1 MRIAAVILRIGVL
14 AYLAGL
20 CGCIVHPPTI
30 AHVHIGHAVT
40 AVHVTPGHEGYLSV
54 AELRANEAYT
64 AAQSANADADLPQLK
79 AHIAAVVDATDS
91 QDNFGVRQSVTMAA
105 NHISFAATSADASD
119 NVIRFAPTFATD
131 TAAVVERCNYIG
143 LLGKDVA
150 SSASLKEASLL
161 AQEILKLARANVDGA
176 NVDGN
181 DSNSDSVTG
190 SASSK
195 YGLVQL
201 RAEVKAMLDREQPP
215 YRTVDQWYLFNLV
228 RLPNGRWVFD
238 KLGRGGTIDGYK

>member
-1 MRIAAVILRIGVL
+1 MKIIAGILRVGVFGCS
-14 AYLAGL
+14 AGL
-20 CGCIVHPPTI
+20 CACIVRPPTI

-54 AELRANEAYT
+54 AEQRANEAYT
-64 AAQSANADADLPQLK
+64 AAKSANGDADLRQLK
-79 AHIAAVVDATDS
+79 IHIAAVVDATDS
-91 QDNFGVRQSVTMAA
+91 QENFGVRQSVTMAA
-105 NHISFAATSADASD
+105 NHISFAATSADASP

-131 TAAVVERCNYIG
+131 TAAIVERCNYID

-161 AQEILKLARANVDGA
+161 ADEILKLARANIEGSDA
-176 NVDGN
+176 NGN
-181 DSNSDSVTG
+181 DAGG
-190 SASSK
+190 SAPSK
-195 YGLVQL
+195 DGVVQL
-201 RAEVKAMLDREQPP
+201 RAEVQAMLARETPP

>member
-1 MRIAAVILRIGVL
+1 MRIVAMVLRVAML
-14 AYLAGL
+14 ACLAGL
-20 CGCIVHPPTI
+20 SACIVRPPTI

-54 AELRANEAYT
+54 AELRANEAFDS
-64 AAQSANADADLPQLK
+64 AKSANADTDLLQLK
-79 AHIAAVVDATDS
+79 AHVAAAVTATDS

-105 NHISFAATSADASD
+105 NHISFAATSADASA
-119 NVIRFAPTFATD
+119 NVIQFAPAFATD

-150 SSASLKEASLL
+150 SSASLKEASVL
-161 AQEILKLARANVDGA
+161 AQEILNLARANVEGEVSNADG
-176 NVDGN
+176 GP
-181 DSNSDSVTG
+181 G
-190 SASSK
+190 SAPPK

-201 RAEVKAMLDREQPP
+201 RAEVKTMLDHEKPS

>member
-1 MRIAAVILRIGVL
+1 MRIVAVLLRVAVWGCS
-14 AYLAGL
+14 AGL
-20 CGCIVHPPTI
+20 SACSVHPPTI

-54 AELRANEAYT
+54 AELRANQAYDS
-64 AAQSANADADLPQLK
+64 AKSANADTDLRQLK
-79 AHIAAVVDATDS
+79 AHVAAAVTATDS
-91 QDNFGVRQSVTMAA
+91 QDNFGLRQSVTMAV
-105 NHISFAATSADASD
+105 NHISFAATSADASA
-119 NVIRFAPTFATD
+119 NVIQFAPTFATD

-150 SSASLKEASLL
+150 SSASLKEASVL
-161 AQEILKLARANVDGA
+161 AQEILNLSRANVDGEVS
-176 NVDGN
+176 NGDGAR
-181 DSNSDSVTG
+181 G
-190 SASSK
+190 SGPPK

-201 RAEVKAMLDREQPP
+201 RAEVKDMLDREKPA

>member
-1 MRIAAVILRIGVL
+1 MRMIAVFLRVGAL
-14 AYLAGL
+14 SCLAGL
-20 CGCIVHPPTI
+20 SACIVHPPTI

-54 AELRANEAYT
+54 AELRANEAYD
-64 AAQSANADADLPQLK
+64 SAKSAMADADLLQLK
-79 AHIAAVVDATDS
+79 VHIAAAVTATDS

-105 NHISFAATSADASD
+105 NHISFAATSADASA

-150 SSASLKEASLL
+150 SSASLKEASVL
-161 AQEILKLARANVDGA
+161 AQEILSLARANVEGEVSKGDA
-176 NVDGN
+176 AA
-181 DSNSDSVTG
+181 G
-190 SASSK
+190 SSPPK
-195 YGLVQL
+195 YGVVQL
-201 RAEVKAMLDREQPP
+201 RAEVKAMIARESPP

>member
-1 MRIAAVILRIGVL
+1 MSIIAVILRLGVL
-14 AYLAGL
+14 
-20 CGCIVHPPTI
+20 GCLTLLYACMVHPPTI

-54 AELRANEAYT
+54 AELRANEAY
-64 AAQSANADADLPQLK
+64 AAAKSAHGDADLRQLK
-79 AHIAAVVDATDS
+79 VHIAAVVDATDS

-105 NHISFAATSADASD
+105 NHISFAATSADASA
-119 NVIRFAPTFATD
+119 NVIRFAPAFATD
-131 TAAVVERCNYIG
+131 TAALVERCNYID

-161 AQEILKLARANVDGA
+161 AEEILKLARANVE
-176 NVDGN
+176 GN
-181 DSNSDSVTG
+181 DSNADDAGG
-190 SASSK
+190 SASSQ

-201 RAEVKAMLDREQPP
+201 RAEIQAMLARETPP

>member
-1 MRIAAVILRIGVL
+1 MRIIAVVLRFGAL
-14 AYLAGL
+14 SCLAGL
-20 CGCIVHPPTI
+20 SACIVHPPTI

-54 AELRANEAYT
+54 AELRAKEAYDY
-64 AAQSANADADLPQLK
+64 AQSAIADADLIQLK
-79 AHIAAVVDATDS
+79 VHIAAAVTATDS

-105 NHISFAATSADASD
+105 NHISFAATSADASA
-119 NVIRFAPTFATD
+119 NVIQFAPTFATD

-150 SSASLKEASLL
+150 SSASLKEASVL
-161 AQEILKLARANVDGA
+161 AQEILNLARANVEGEVSKADA
-176 NVDGN
+176 AP
-181 DSNSDSVTG
+181 G
-190 SASSK
+190 SAPSK
-195 YGLVQL
+195 YGVMQL
-201 RAEVKAMLDREQPP
+201 RAEVQAMIARESPP

-238 KLGRGGTIDGYK
+238 KLGRGGTIEGYK

>member
-1 MRIAAVILRIGVL
+1 MRIIAVVLRFGAL
-14 AYLAGL
+14 SCLAGL
-20 CGCIVHPPTI
+20 SACIVHPPTI

-54 AELRANEAYT
+54 AELRAKEAYDS
-64 AAQSANADADLPQLK
+64 AKSANADADLLQLK
-79 AHIAAVVDATDS
+79 VHIAAAVTATDS

-105 NHISFAATSADASD
+105 NHISFAATSADASA
-119 NVIRFAPTFATD
+119 NVIQFAPTFATD

-150 SSASLKEASLL
+150 SSASLNEASVL
-161 AQEILKLARANVDGA
+161 AQEILNLARANVEGEVSKGDA
-176 NVDGN
+176 AA
-181 DSNSDSVTG
+181 G
-190 SASSK
+190 SAPSK
-195 YGLVQL
+195 YGVVQL
-201 RAEVKAMLDREQPP
+201 RAEVQAMIARENPP

>member
-1 MRIAAVILRIGVL
+1 MRVLAVILRFGML
-14 AYLAGL
+14 GCLAGV
-20 CGCIVHPPTI
+20 CGCIARPPTI

-64 AAQSANADADLPQLK
+64 AAKSANADNDLLQLK
-79 AHIAAVVDATDS
+79 AHIVAVVDATDS

-131 TAAVVERCNYIG
+131 TASVVERCNYID

-150 SSASLKEASLL
+150 SSGSLKEASLL
-161 AQEILKLARANVDGA
+161 AEEILKLARANVDG
-176 NVDGN
+176 N
-181 DSNSDSVTG
+181 DSNGDAVTG
-190 SASSK
+190 SAPSK

>member
-1 MRIAAVILRIGVL
+1 MSMIAVRLRFGVL
-14 AYLAGL
+14 
-20 CGCIVHPPTI
+20 GCVLGACACTVRPPTI

-54 AELRANEAYT
+54 AELRANEAYE
-64 AAQSANADADLPQLK
+64 AAKSAHADADLGQLK
-79 AHIAAVVDATDS
+79 AHIAAVVEATDS

-105 NHISFAATSADASD
+105 NHISFAATSADASA
-119 NVIRFAPTFATD
+119 NVIQFAPIFATH
-131 TAAVVERCNYIG
+131 TAAVVERCNYVV

-161 AQEILKLARANVDGA
+161 AEEILKLASA

-181 DSNSDSVTG
+181 DPQAEDAGG
-190 SASSK
+190 SGAPK

-201 RAEVKAMLDREQPP
+201 RAEIQAMLAREIPP

>member
-1 MRIAAVILRIGVL
+1 MSIIAVIVRFGVL
-14 AYLAGL
+14 GCLTAL
-20 CGCIVHPPTI
+20 CACMVHPPTI

-54 AELRANEAYT
+54 AELRANEAY
-64 AAQSANADADLPQLK
+64 AAAKSAHGDADLRQLK
-79 AHIAAVVDATDS
+79 VHIAAVVDATDS

-105 NHISFAATSADASD
+105 NHISFAATSADASA
-119 NVIRFAPTFATD
+119 NVIRFAPAFATD
-131 TAAVVERCNYIG
+131 TAALVERCNYID

-150 SSASLKEASLL
+150 SSASLKEGSLL
-161 AQEILKLARANVDGA
+161 AEEILKLARANVDGA
-176 NVDGN
+176 NIDGN
-181 DSNSDSVTG
+181 DSNGDAVTG
-190 SASSK
+190 SAPSK

-201 RAEVKAMLDREQPP
+201 RAEIQAMLARETPP

>member
-1 MRIAAVILRIGVL
+1 MSIIAVIPRFGVL
-14 AYLAGL
+14 GCLAGL
-20 CGCIVHPPTI
+20 SACIVHPPTI
-30 AHVHIGHAVT
+30 AHVHVGHAVT

-54 AELRANEAYT
+54 AELRANEAYD
-64 AAQSANADADLPQLK
+64 AAKSARADADLRQLK
-79 AHIAAVVDATDS
+79 VHIAAVVDATDS

-105 NHISFAATSADASD
+105 NHISFAATSADASA
-119 NVIRFAPTFATD
+119 NVIGFAPAFATD
-131 TAAVVERCNYIG
+131 TAAVVERCNYID

-161 AQEILKLARANVDGA
+161 AEEILKLARANVE
-176 NVDGN
+176 GN
-181 DSNSDSVTG
+181 DADDAGG

-201 RAEVKAMLDREQPP
+201 RAEVQAMLARETPP

-238 KLGRGGTIDGYK
+238 KLSRGGTIDGYK

>member
-1 MRIAAVILRIGVL
+1 MRIIAVVLRFGALSCLAALS
-14 AYLAGL
+14 A
-20 CGCIVHPPTI
+20 CMVHPPTI

-54 AELRANEAYT
+54 AELRAKEAYDS
-64 AAQSANADADLPQLK
+64 ARSANADADLLQLK
-79 AHIAAVVDATDS
+79 VHIAAAVTATDS

-105 NHISFAATSADASD
+105 NHISFAATSADASA

-131 TAAVVERCNYIG
+131 TAAVVERCNYIV

-150 SSASLKEASLL
+150 SSASLKEATVL
-161 AQEILKLARANVDGA
+161 AQEILDLARANVEGEVSKGDA
-176 NVDGN
+176 AL
-181 DSNSDSVTG
+181 G
-190 SASSK
+190 SAPSK
-195 YGLVQL
+195 YGVVQL
-201 RAEVKAMLDREQPP
+201 RAEVQAMIARESPP

>member
-1 MRIAAVILRIGVL
+1 MRAIAMILRFGVFGC
-14 AYLAGL
+14 LAGL
-20 CGCIVHPPTI
+20 CACIVRPPTI

-54 AELRANEAYT
+54 AELRANEAYD
-64 AAQSANADADLPQLK
+64 AAKSAHGDADLRQLK
-79 AHIAAVVDATDS
+79 AHIVAVVDATDS

-105 NHISFAATSADASD
+105 NHISFAATSADASA

-131 TAAVVERCNYIG
+131 TTALVERCNYID

-150 SSASLKEASLL
+150 SSTSLQEASVL
-161 AQEILKLARANVDGA
+161 AEEILKLARANVDGY
-176 NVDGN
+176 
-181 DSNSDSVTG
+181 DSNADDAGG
-190 SASSK
+190 SAASK

-201 RAEVKAMLDREQPP
+201 RAEVQAMLGREMPP
-215 YRTVDQWYLFNLV
+215 YRAVDQWYLFNLV

>member
-1 MRIAAVILRIGVL
+1 MRIVTEVPRIGVL
-14 AYLAGL
+14 SCMAGL
-20 CGCIVHPPTI
+20 SACMVHPPTI

-54 AELRANEAYT
+54 AELRANEAYD
-64 AAQSANADADLPQLK
+64 SAKSASADADLLQLK
-79 AHIAAVVDATDS
+79 AHVAAAVTATDS

-105 NHISFAATSADASD
+105 NHISFAATSADASA
-119 NVIRFAPTFATD
+119 NVIQFAPTFATD

-150 SSASLKEASLL
+150 SSASLKEASVL
-161 AQEILKLARANVDGA
+161 AQEILTLARANVEGEASDG
-176 NVDGN
+176 DG
-181 DSNSDSVTG
+181 G
-190 SASSK
+190 AGLAPSK

-201 RAEVKAMLDREQPP
+201 RVEVKAMLDREKPS

>member
-1 MRIAAVILRIGVL
+1 MRMVAVVLRV
-14 AYLAGL
+14 AVVSCLAGL
-20 CGCIVHPPTI
+20 SACIVHPPTI

-40 AVHVTPGHEGYLSV
+40 AVHVTPGHEGYLAV
-54 AELRANEAYT
+54 AELRAGEAYD
-64 AAQSANADADLPQLK
+64 AAKSANADTDLRQLK
-79 AHIAAVVDATDS
+79 AHVAAAVTATDS

-105 NHISFAATSADASD
+105 NHISFAATSADASA
-119 NVIRFAPTFATD
+119 NVIQFAPTFATD

-150 SSASLKEASLL
+150 SSASLKEASVLT
-161 AQEILKLARANVDGA
+161 QEILKLARANVEGEVSNGDGA
-176 NVDGN
+176 P
-181 DSNSDSVTG
+181 S
-190 SASSK
+190 SAPSK

-201 RAEVKAMLDREQPP
+201 RAEVRAMLDREKPS

>member
-1 MRIAAVILRIGVL
+1 MSMIAVIPRFGVL
-14 AYLAGL
+14 GCLAGL
-20 CGCIVHPPTI
+20 SACIVHPPTI

-54 AELRANEAYT
+54 AELRANEAYD
-64 AAQSANADADLPQLK
+64 AAKSAHGDADLRQLK
-79 AHIAAVVDATDS
+79 VHIAAVVDATDS

-105 NHISFAATSADASD
+105 NHISFAATSADASA
-119 NVIRFAPTFATD
+119 NVIGFAPAFATD
-131 TAAVVERCNYIG
+131 TAAVVERCNYID

-161 AQEILKLARANVDGA
+161 AEEILKLARANVE
-176 NVDGN
+176 GN
-181 DSNSDSVTG
+181 DADDAAG

-201 RAEVKAMLDREQPP
+201 RAEVQAMLARETPP

>member
-1 MRIAAVILRIGVL
+1 MRVVAMILRFGVL
-14 AYLAGL
+14 GCLAGV

-54 AELRANEAYT
+54 AELRANEAY
-64 AAQSANADADLPQLK
+64 AAAKSANADADLRQLK

-119 NVIRFAPTFATD
+119 NVIAFAPTFATD
-131 TAAVVERCNYIG
+131 TAAVVERCNYID

-150 SSASLKEASLL
+150 SSASLKEASVF
-161 AQEILKLARANVDGA
+161 AEEILKLARS

-181 DSNSDSVTG
+181 DSNGDDAIG
-190 SASSK
+190 SAPSK

-201 RAEVKAMLDREQPP
+201 RAEVKDMLSREKPS
-215 YRTVDQWYLFNLV
+215 YRTIDQWYLFNLV

>member
-1 MRIAAVILRIGVL
+1 MRIVAVILRFGML
-14 AYLAGL
+14 GCLAGV
-20 CGCIVHPPTI
+20 CGCIVRPPTI

-54 AELRANEAYT
+54 AELRANEAY
-64 AAQSANADADLPQLK
+64 AAATSANADADLRQLK

-91 QDNFGVRQSVTMAA
+91 VDNFGVRESVTMAA

-131 TAAVVERCNYIG
+131 TAAVVERCNYID

-150 SSASLKEASLL
+150 SAGSLKDASLL
-161 AQEILKLARANVDGA
+161 AEEILKLARANVDGS
-176 NVDGN
+176 
-181 DSNSDSVTG
+181 DSNGGAATG

-201 RAEVKAMLDREQPP
+201 RAEVQAMLDREKPS

>member
-1 MRIAAVILRIGVL
+1 MSIIAVILRLGVL
-14 AYLAGL
+14 GCLTLL
-20 CGCIVHPPTI
+20 CACMVHPPTI

-54 AELRANEAYT
+54 AELRANEAY
-64 AAQSANADADLPQLK
+64 AAAKSAHGDADLRRLK

-105 NHISFAATSADASD
+105 NHISFAATSADASA
-119 NVIRFAPTFATD
+119 NVIRFAPAFATD
-131 TAAVVERCNYIG
+131 TAALVERCNYID

-161 AQEILKLARANVDGA
+161 AEEILKLARANVE
-176 NVDGN
+176 GN
-181 DSNSDSVTG
+181 DSNADDAGG
-190 SASSK
+190 SASSQ

-201 RAEVKAMLDREQPP
+201 RAEIQAMLARETPP